1 MNQKTTKRAIT
12 ALVAVL
18 TLALVSAA
26 CNNGGSPTSPATN
39 LQAKTTIQAPA
50 TQSSSSIRAPQTG
63 CDKDCCG
70 FTICWR
76 MVNANVFRYVV
87 TDPCGNVVFRGRGTG
102 TPSGNYN
109 YGGHWTAAPTCN
121 QVDCSSCGG

>member
-39 LQAKTTIQAPA
+39 LQASAAGAETCFT
-50 TQSSSSIRAPQTG
+50 
-63 CDKDCCG
+63 DCCNWY
-70 FTICWR
+70 C
-76 MVNANVFRYVV
+76 
-87 TDPCGNVVFRGRGTG
+87 
-102 TPSGNYN
+102 
-109 YGGHWTAAPTCN
+109 
-121 QVDCSSCGG
+121 